1 MPVLHIIFITE
12 SWDNMGFLDKLFK
25 SHKTEPHQQI
35 DSPTKTDTP
44 KELEVQ
50 KEVDANEQLPQAVK
64 NALLENP
71 FINEYRNESSDN
83 AVYLLFCDYAG
94 AEKWIRDSAKP
105 ESYFNNYIK
114 ALQILTEICKYN
126 VRKTSGH
133 PLPKEQLKELKNNY
147 EQNTNRFILRYW
159 KSTLLAANK
168 LKTDKGKQNKI
179 NNFFEDISNKY
190 SSYLTDENLR
200 FVDSLKSDNQS
211 DVSLEKIPV
220 TCGSYDVSTV
230 ENIRAIPCINSE
242 VMFLLQKAATNRK
255 ANGDLDLAVE
265 CLLKSNKISDSLS
278 YEKMHLT
285 EKQYLRVIKYA
296 ELLNKELSKQIE
308 DKARKEHP
316 EMFPDI
322 ILTKECESFKRQIK
336 AMHNLNLSYMQLAT
350 SNSCDFCKG
359 YDNKIYSINKTDNT
373 HPYVYDLPVFLR
385 TGRCPKCRIYIGYY
399 MYCPELED
407 LSAPLSKNEIE
418 ELNRLRNKTL

>member
-1 MPVLHIIFITE
+1 M
-12 SWDNMGFLDKLFK
+12 
-25 SHKTEPHQQI
+25 
-35 DSPTKTDTP
+35 
-44 KELEVQ
+44 
-50 KEVDANEQLPQAVK
+50 
-64 NALLENP
+64 
-71 FINEYRNESSDN
+71 
-83 AVYLLFCDYAG
+83 
-94 AEKWIRDSAKP
+94 
-105 ESYFNNYIK
+105 
-114 ALQILTEICKYN
+114 
-126 VRKTSGH
+126 
-133 PLPKEQLKELKNNY
+133 
-147 EQNTNRFILRYW
+147 
-159 KSTLLAANK
+159 
-168 LKTDKGKQNKI
+168 KTDKGKQNKI

-242 VMFLLQKAATNRK
+242 VMFLLQKAATNHK

-265 CLLKSNKISDSLS
+265 CLLKSNQISDSLS

-336 AMHNLNLSYMQLAT
+336 AMHNLNLSYMQLTT

-407 LSAPLSKNEIE
+407 LSVPLSKNEIE